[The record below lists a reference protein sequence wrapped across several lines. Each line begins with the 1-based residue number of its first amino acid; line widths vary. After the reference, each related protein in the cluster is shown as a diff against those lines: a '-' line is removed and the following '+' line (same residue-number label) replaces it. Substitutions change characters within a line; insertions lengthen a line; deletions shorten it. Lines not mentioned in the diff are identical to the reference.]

1 MRPRPI
7 IASCISG
14 QVVRVFASGWR
25 ARQGKL
31 PGPVVRVE
39 ACLIHVSCERDVLPS
54 AALRSTLL
62 DATFTPRGL
71 TCRLAQ
77 TITFRDADSCSSPR
91 AAPSRGR
98 RHRPDSAGEAVQR
111 RAREQAKGLAH
122 PPAGDAGAG
131 AHRGR
136 RRRAR
141 RVRLRAGRAR
151 RSFRRRTGATSRP
164 APTTTR
170 RFAPTARDTRSWDL
184 RARRLVD
191 VSKIDASVDILGVKW
206 PTPIVINPVGS
217 QRAFH
222 PEGEL
227 AVARAAKAKNHLQV
241 LSTVATTSIEDCIAA
256 RGAPVWFQLYH
267 QEDWNQTKQMVKR
280 AEHAGAPAVVFTV
293 DLIGGSNRETMVRS
307 RATDTRTCTNCHLGG
322 APMPG
327 ATGRVNELRDNRR
340 KPAIADLK
348 PDTPSPEVGTPTW
361 DLGEA
366 PSGLDVDEGVHQ
378 GHRHARGRRD
388 RGAQRASTGCSSRT
402 TAAARRTAR
411 ARRCCRLPEVVAGV
425 RGRVP
430 VILDGGI
437 RRGTD
442 IFKGLALG
450 ATATGIGR
458 PYIWGL
464 ASFGQEGVETV
475 LAILRKEFEMT
486 MRQMGTVSVRKIS
499 REHLVVHGT

>member
-1 MRPRPI
+1 MPPRPDD
-7 IASCISG
+7 
-14 QVVRVFASGWR
+14 
-25 ARQGKL
+25 
-31 PGPVVRVE
+31 
-39 ACLIHVSCERDVLPS
+39 HVSRRRFLQF
-54 AALRSTLL
+54 AAGSPLIAVAGVDLN
-62 DATFTPRGL
+62 
-71 TCRLAQ
+71 RLAKL
-77 TITFRDADSCSSPR
+77 FSGGPRD
-91 AAPSRGR
+91 
-98 RHRPDSAGEAVQR
+98 
-111 RAREQAKGLAH
+111 QAKGLAILQQATQEPELIAAAADALDVFDFEPVAKKKL
-122 PPAGDAGAG
+122 PPAHWGYLATGTDDDATIRANREGY
-131 AHRGR
+131 AH
-136 RRRAR
+136 
-141 RVRLRAGRAR
+141 
-151 RSFRRRTGATSRP
+151 
-164 APTTTR
+164 
-170 RFAPTARDTRSWDL
+170 WDL

-206 PTPIVINPVGS
+206 PTPIVINPLGS

-222 PEGEL
+222 PEGEI

-280 AEHAGAPAVVFTV
+280 AEHAGAPVVVFTV

-361 DLGEA
+361 DWVKRLQDSTSMKVFIKGIVSREDA
-366 PSGLDVDEGVHQ
+366 EIAMHQ
-378 GHRHARGRRD
+378 GINGLFVSNHGGR
-388 RGAQRASTGCSSRT
+388 AENSTRATVLS
-402 TAAARRTAR
+402 
-411 ARRCCRLPEVVAGV
+411 LPEVVAGV
-425 RGRVP
+425 RGKAP

-486 MRQMGTVSVRKIS
+486 MRQMGTVAVKRIS
-499 REHLVVHGT
+499 RDQLVVHGS

>member
-1 MRPRPI
+1 MSNSDDHFSRRHFL
-7 IASCISG
+7 
-14 QVVRVFASGWR
+14 RFAAGSPLLAAAGIDLG
-25 ARQGKL
+25 AL
-31 PGPVVRVE
+31 
-39 ACLIHVSCERDVLPS
+39 
-54 AALRSTLL
+54 AALFEG
-62 DATFTPRGL
+62 APRD
-71 TCRLAQ
+71 R
-77 TITFRDADSCSSPR
+77 
-91 AAPSRGR
+91 
-98 RHRPDSAGEAVQR
+98 
-111 RAREQAKGLAH
+111 AKGLALLQQATQEPELIASAADALDVFDFEPVAKKKL
-122 PPAGDAGAG
+122 PPAHWGYLSTGTDDDATIRANREGY
-131 AHRGR
+131 AH
-136 RRRAR
+136 
-141 RVRLRAGRAR
+141 
-151 RSFRRRTGATSRP
+151 
-164 APTTTR
+164 
-170 RFAPTARDTRSWDL
+170 WDL

-191 VSKIDASVDILGVKW
+191 VSKVDPSVEILGVKW

-256 RGAPVWFQLYH
+256 RGASVWFQLYH

-280 AEHAGAPAVVFTV
+280 AEHAGAPVVVFTV

-307 RATDTRTCTNCHLGG
+307 RASDTRTCTNCHLGG

-361 DLGEA
+361 DWVKRLQDSTSMKVFIKGIVTREDA
-366 PSGLDVDEGVHQ
+366 ELAMHQ
-378 GHRHARGRRD
+378 GINGIFVSNHGGR
-388 RGAQRASTGCSSRT
+388 AENSTRATVLT
-402 TAAARRTAR
+402 
-411 ARRCCRLPEVVAGV
+411 LPEVVAGV
-425 RGRVP
+425 RGRAP

-486 MRQMGTVSVRKIS
+486 MRQMGAIAVKRITKDSIVP
-499 REHLVVHGT
+499 HGT

>member
-1 MRPRPI
+1 MPHRSDDQFSRRRFLRFAAGSPLLAAAGIDLGVLARLFDGGPRD
-7 IASCISG
+7 
-14 QVVRVFASGWR
+14 R
-25 ARQGKL
+25 
-31 PGPVVRVE
+31 
-39 ACLIHVSCERDVLPS
+39 
-54 AALRSTLL
+54 
-62 DATFTPRGL
+62 
-71 TCRLAQ
+71 
-77 TITFRDADSCSSPR
+77 
-91 AAPSRGR
+91 
-98 RHRPDSAGEAVQR
+98 
-111 RAREQAKGLAH
+111 AKGLALLQQATQEPELIASAAEALDVFDFEPVAKKKL
-122 PPAGDAGAG
+122 PPAHWGYLATGTDDDATI
-131 AHRGR
+131 
-136 RRRAR
+136 RANR
-141 RVRLRAGRAR
+141 EGYAR
-151 RSFRRRTGATSRP
+151 
-164 APTTTR
+164 
-170 RFAPTARDTRSWDL
+170 WDL

-191 VSKIDASVDILGVKW
+191 VSKVDPSVEILGVKW

-280 AEHAGAPAVVFTV
+280 AEQAGAPVVVFTV

-361 DLGEA
+361 DWVKRLQDSTSMKVFIKGIVTREDA
-366 PSGLDVDEGVHQ
+366 ELAMHQ
-378 GHRHARGRRD
+378 GINGIFVSNHGGR
-388 RGAQRASTGCSSRT
+388 AENSTRATVLT
-402 TAAARRTAR
+402 
-411 ARRCCRLPEVVAGV
+411 LPEVVAGV
-425 RGRVP
+425 RGRAP
-430 VILDGGI
+430 VFLDGGI

-486 MRQMGTVSVRKIS
+486 MRQMGTVSVKRIA
-499 REHLVVHGT
+499 REYLVAHGA